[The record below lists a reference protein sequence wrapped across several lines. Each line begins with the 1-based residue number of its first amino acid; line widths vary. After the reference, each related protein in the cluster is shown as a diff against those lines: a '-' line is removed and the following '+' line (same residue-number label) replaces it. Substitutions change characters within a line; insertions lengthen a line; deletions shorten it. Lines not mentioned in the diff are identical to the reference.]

1 MKINLLVKSRAN
13 NPAKLVA
20 VLKTFLYI
28 LLDLNLEANEDK
40 SSRHII
46 MLFFVFFLNP
56 FIKPCWLMQIAWFD
70 P

>member
-28 LLDLNLEANEDK
+28 PLDLNLEANEDK

-46 MLFFVFFLNP
+46 TVDFRPKVHYF
-56 FIKPCWLMQIAWFD
+56 
-70 P
+70 